1 MKLFVID
8 ENNEVV
14 VNQPWIKLI
23 PEFKAIFTHFR
34 SNSKSSSQSYTKA
47 NKVLAYIYFM
57 VDFSSP
63 LKTWNEVDRKVEA
76 MRYTSLTEAEVKLKV
91 VQDALDYYYS
101 LLIANCRP
109 LKTYHSLLKTAEAM
123 DKYFETLN
131 FDSVDKQGKLKYT
144 PNQAVDNAGKMN
156 KFYDELYKLETRV
169 TTELEQNSGIRGK
182 STFGDKELQYA
193 SDKLKGKE
201 ARWDE
206 TTGDIPEGPQM
217 VDISKILNKEK
228 E

>member
-1 MKLFVID
+1 MKLFIID

-14 VNQPWIKLI
+14 VNQPWVKLI
-23 PEFKAIFTHFR
+23 PEFKAIFTYFR
-34 SNSKSSSQSYTKA
+34 SKSNSGSQSYAKA

-63 LKTWNEVDRKVEA
+63 LKTWNEDDRKVEA
-76 MRYTSLTEAEVKLKV
+76 MRYTSLTADDVKLKV

-217 VDISKILNKEK
+217 KDISELLKPKED
-228 E
+228 